1 MSIGASSGPVSPSP
15 ADAATPSA
23 AATAAVA
30 GPRLHAERRSRSILA
45 WWCARA
51 RWCRCTLGAA
61 DAGRGGGGGGGGG
74 GGCAELGRLR
84 APGTAVA
91 ALGLVRA
98 AAATEGGEEKGTA
111 GDESGGVAAAGW
123 LPSAPGPAAVR
134 AARDTLGAPVT
145 RAEIRGDVG

>member
-1 MSIGASSGPVSPSP
+1 MPRRVQSRRLGRRRH
-15 ADAATPSA
+15 PSA

-30 GPRLHAERRSRSILA
+30 GPRLHAERRSRSTLPGGALA
-45 WWCARA
+45 PGGVAA
-51 RWCRCTLGAA
+51 PGAA
-61 DAGRGGGGGGGGG
+61 DAGRGGGSSSSSGG

-111 GDESGGVAAAGW
+111 GDESGGAAAAGW